1 MATHSS
7 VLAWRIPGT
16 EEPRGLLSTGSHRI
30 RHGWSDL
37 AAAACINTYIYIYV
51 CICVSGRCVRSSPCR
66 VHGTSEM
73 SGCAGSHW
81 QSTPGSNTP
90 LDAEI
95 TQNTRQS
102 QLWPEGHVL
111 GRKNTHINIFT
122 WNNNGRLKNQKQQ
135 RKKKKLKQS
144 ERFFLTP
151 GTSMPFKT
159 SCPNPP
165 RPQHHH
171 LPHSSS
177 HEISIWHT
185 LSSTYFW
192 SILSPQ

>member
-1 MATHSS
+1 MCIHTYIYICVCVCIHIYVYIYMEKEMATHSS

-30 RHGWSDL
+30 RHDWSDL
-37 AAAACINTYIYIYV
+37 AAAAYINTYIYIYV

-135 RKKKKLKQS
+135 RKKKIKAVRKVFPDS
-144 ERFFLTP
+144 RNKHAF
-151 GTSMPFKT
+151 
-159 SCPNPP
+159 
-165 RPQHHH
+165 
-171 LPHSSS
+171 
-177 HEISIWHT
+177 
-185 LSSTYFW
+185 
-192 SILSPQ
+192 

>member
-1 MATHSS
+1 
-7 VLAWRIPGT
+7 
-16 EEPRGLLSTGSHRI
+16 
-30 RHGWSDL
+30 
-37 AAAACINTYIYIYV
+37 
-51 CICVSGRCVRSSPCR
+51 
-66 VHGTSEM
+66 M

-177 HEISIWHT
+177 HEIFYLTHSLFNIFLVDLIT
-185 LSSTYFW
+185 SVTILTFW
-192 SILSPQ
+192 YLCFRGKIFVKNFLYLRARKGASLVAEG